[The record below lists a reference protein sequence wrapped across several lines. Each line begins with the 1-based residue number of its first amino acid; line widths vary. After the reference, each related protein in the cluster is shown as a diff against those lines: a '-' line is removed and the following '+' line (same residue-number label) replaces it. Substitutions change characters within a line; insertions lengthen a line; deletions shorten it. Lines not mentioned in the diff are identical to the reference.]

1 MDQPTNL
8 ELRITGTEQSVAPA
22 AEAAARI
29 IAKDSP
35 SEYFEQRVQNMLEG
49 NIKATADPD
58 IVAFALNRESY
69 WAVAEED
76 ISAIADEII
85 QASPEVTLHLSARI
99 TMTYEEGY
107 DTCVDINYASGE
119 RTVNVSYDEYDAE
132 EKDRIRKI
140 LDAIGEENAEE
151 LADENYVFV
160 REKRAEDAIKAKND
174 IKEKLDPVKTRS
186 REIQAVL
193 DDIDKSAR
201 TVAAKTKDAASK
213 ITSTAK
219 RLIRQALD
227 MIRRR

>member
-35 SEYFEQRVQNMLEG
+35 SEYFEQRVKNMLEG
-49 NIKATADPD
+49 TIKATADPD

-76 ISAIADEII
+76 ISAIADAII

-151 LADENYVFV
+151 LADEMLNDLLDDDWADLYDGDVQEAFFGAAL
-160 REKRAEDAIKAKND
+160 EYAEDPDEFIDEMAEKANEMFD
-174 IKEKLDPVKTRS
+174 VVI
-186 REIQAVL
+186 
-193 DDIDKSAR
+193 DDDEEEE
-201 TVAAKTKDAASK
+201 
-213 ITSTAK
+213 
-219 RLIRQALD
+219 
-227 MIRRR
+227 